1 MRQVGHKVKKTLE
14 WLPAIKPHLDLL
26 AGILTI
32 PVLLT
37 VIILNFSN
45 LSKENKP
52 ATPAPSAI
60 NSTQP
65 VTVVQIHP
73 TNVPVVSSATCQPTI
88 GPLSITYPAEGQ
100 TVSNNPLCITIDYQ
114 SEGYCAVVWA
124 YKINNGPLSDYSNNS
139 VCLYNMAA
147 GKVSFELDVKSLVS
161 SQTKTYTRNF
171 IYQPSTTPTPT
182 STSAP
187 TLTPTITPTPSNS

>member
-1 MRQVGHKVKKTLE
+1 MRQVGQKVKKTLQ

-45 LSKENKP
+45 LSKENKSTES
-52 ATPAPSAI
+52 TPAAK

-73 TNVPVVSSATCQPTI
+73 TSAPSVSTSSCQPAI

-100 TVSNNPLCITIDYQ
+100 SVTNNPLCITIDYQ

-139 VCLYNMAA
+139 VCLYNMTA

-171 IYQPSTTPTPT
+171 TYQPSGTPTPTTTPTPT
-182 STSAP
+182 P
-187 TLTPTITPTPSNS
+187 TLTPTPSNP